1 METEASG
8 AKENSSSNSL
18 LVPGAII
25 AAGALV
31 ALAVIYSGGGTSRPP
46 KGAGDLAA
54 PAVNNQTANENIA
67 DDDPFLGNPEAPVT
81 VVEFSDFQCPFCGR
95 FYKNVEP
102 RLLDEYVK
110 TGKVRFVY
118 RDFAFLGDESTWA
131 AEAAEC
137 ADEQG
142 KFWEYHNYLFERQ
155 NGENQG
161 AFSKVNL
168 KSFAKAVGLEGSKF
182 DQCFDGGKYTAEVEK
197 DLADA
202 RALGVNATPTSFI
215 NGVKVTGAVPYE
227 SFKVSIEEA
236 LANAAKE

>member
-8 AKENSSSNSL
+8 TKQNSGGNNL
-18 LVPGAII
+18 LVPGSII

-31 ALAVIYSGGGTSRPP
+31 ALAVIYSGAGTSRPSN
-46 KGAGDLAA
+46 GTGDLAA
-54 PAVNNQTANENIA
+54 ISGNNQAVNENIA

-102 RLLDEYVK
+102 QLLEEYVK

-168 KSFAKAVGLEGSKF
+168 KSFAKAVGLDGSKF

-202 RALGVNATPTSFI
+202 RALGVRATPTSFV
-215 NGVKVTGAVPYE
+215 NGIKVEGAVPYE
-227 SFKVSIEEA
+227 TFKASIEEA
-236 LANAAKE
+236 FANAAER

>member
-1 METEASG
+1 M
-8 AKENSSSNSL
+8 
-18 LVPGAII
+18 
-25 AAGALV
+25 
-31 ALAVIYSGGGTSRPP
+31 
-46 KGAGDLAA
+46 
-54 PAVNNQTANENIA
+54 
-67 DDDPFLGNPEAPVT
+67 T